1 MKKIVIPIIVLAFVA
16 SFNYI
21 NTMQQREEEYKQQKE
36 VELRIQSLKTQLAD
50 LKIEAI
56 NKERS
61 DLYQKIENVEK
72 ILQDTENDF
81 NKQKG
86 MK

>member
-1 MKKIVIPIIVLAFVA
+1 MKKIIIPIIVLAFVA

-21 NTMQQREEEYKQQKE
+21 NTMQQCEEEYKQQKE
-36 VELRIQSLKTQLAD
+36 VELRIQSLKTKLD
-50 LKIEAI
+50 NLKTEAA
-56 NKERS
+56 NKGRI
-61 DLYQKIENVEK
+61 DLYPKSEHVEK
-72 ILQDTENDF
+72 MLQDTENDF

>member
-36 VELRIQSLKTQLAD
+36 VELRIQSLKTQLDNLKTEAANKGRID
-50 LKIEAI
+50 LYPKIEH
-56 NKERS
+56 
-61 DLYQKIENVEK
+61 VEK
-72 ILQDTENDF
+72 MLQDTENDF